1 MPTKL
6 ITPKDKGKTQY
17 IHRSAG
23 IVGIVESKIKYST
36 SYINFQ
42 IQRQNIEILCLKH
55 MLVEHLRRCMH

>member
-36 SYINFQ
+36 SYINFKF
-42 IQRQNIEILCLKH
+42 NVKILKY
-55 MLVEHLRRCMH
+55 V